1 MVKLVHQHWYT
12 GRELFGV
19 LYLYRHVNQDWW
31 EENRGSCDTTVITL
45 PFFLLNHNLKELV
58 VSTKTWGDVSI
69 GDIVYL
75 DQGDELNACRI
86 ELIETVIIEG
96 KSVRVVVIRVP
107 EERCTLNTHDAVQV
121 GEYSLRSTVLQT
133 SRTGLSVYVSK
144 KELVF

>member
-1 MVKLVHQHWYT
+1 M
-12 GRELFGV
+12 
-19 LYLYRHVNQDWW
+19 
-31 EENRGSCDTTVITL
+31 
-45 PFFLLNHNLKELV
+45 
-58 VSTKTWGDVSI
+58 STKTWGDVSI